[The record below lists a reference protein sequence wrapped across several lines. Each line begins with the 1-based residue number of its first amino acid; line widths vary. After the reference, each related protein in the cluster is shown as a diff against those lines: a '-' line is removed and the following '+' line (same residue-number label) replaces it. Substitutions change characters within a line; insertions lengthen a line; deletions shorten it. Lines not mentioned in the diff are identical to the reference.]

1 MISRIT
7 VSSILNHNSVEG
19 YYSISLFIY
28 RCDRNGDGVVTAKE
42 LYKTLRKEHN
52 IAHHVVHQILDLAD
66 QNGDG
71 ELTFEE
77 FQTLIE
83 HPKLKPL
90 FMGAFT
96 KYVETIIPP
105 RRIGQKGRIRVA
117 LEEDESDLAYEQEF
131 SCCPPPIGLPI
142 MAIITIIPFVIDE
155 YIEPDSTLSA
165 SGKIG
170 RWLIYDPARRYEIWR
185 FFTYMFVHI
194 GYHHLVVNLIVLLVL
209 GLPLE
214 MVHKSW
220 RVLSIYFAGVLAGSL
235 ATSVIDPEIKLG
247 GASGGVYAIITAHIS
262 TLILNWKQTAFAPY
276 QMIVFLGI
284 TVLDLGAASYSRF
297 ISMSSSHEQIG
308 VVAHL
313 AGAVAGICVGI
324 DILRNLEEDRWEVYF
339 KWITLVIFVM
349 IMGSMIIIE
358 IAYPSHFPPMDYTPM
373 DNGL

>member
-1 MISRIT
+1 MKK
-7 VSSILNHNSVEG
+7 
-19 YYSISLFIY
+19 
-28 RCDRNGDGVVTAKE
+28 CDRNGDGVVTAKE

-105 RRIGQKGRIRVA
+105 RRIGQKGRIRVS